1 MIVASTVP
9 VPPIW
14 MTRAILMRLFS
25 SIVTGWPL
33 LPNCPPL
40 STLTFRFVTP
50 RWTDP
55 AEASDATLTANNAAN
70 ARSSLA
76 HLIALPLLHFCRR
89 RGRTQLSGD
98 SGQVAELNAPNWDRK
113 LLVDWPA
120 WPTNAT
126 LFTPACP
133 TDADVVP

>member
-14 MTRAILMRLFS
+14 MTRAILMLLFS
-25 SIVTGWPL
+25 SIVTGWTP
-33 LPNCPPL
+33 LPNCTIV
-40 STLTFRFVTP
+40 SMLTFRFVTP

-76 HLIALPLLHFCRR
+76 HFI
-89 RGRTQLSGD
+89 
-98 SGQVAELNAPNWDRK
+98 
-113 LLVDWPA
+113 
-120 WPTNAT
+120 
-126 LFTPACP
+126 ACP
-133 TDADVVP
+133 YYISADGEVALSSVAILDNGRRVERTELGQ